1 MTEVSFF
8 ELVYW
13 HWFVLAA
20 VLGVIEILAPGV
32 FFLWLAIAAVITGS
46 LALIIPG
53 IGAAGQIILF
63 SILSMVLVYVGW
75 KYVKK
80 AAVTSDQPLLNQRN
94 AQHVGKLYTLSDK
107 IENGTGRITIGDSSW
122 KVEGPDLAAGTQV
135 RVTGF
140 DGAVLQVEKA

>member
-1 MTEVSFF
+1 MAEVSFF

-20 VLGVIEILAPGV
+20 LLGVIEILAPGV
-32 FFLWLAIAAVITGS
+32 FFLWLAIAAAITGA
-46 LALIIPG
+46 LAVIVPG
-53 IGAAGQIILF
+53 LGAASQIMVF
-63 SILSMVLVYVGW
+63 SALSMALVFFAW
-75 KYVKK
+75 KYIKRTD
-80 AAVTSDQPLLNQRN
+80 VTSDQPLLNQRN

-107 IENGTGRITIGDSSW
+107 IENGTGRITIGDSTW
-122 KVEGPDLAAGTQV
+122 KVEGPDMAAGTQV